1 MDRSWPSRARG
12 WAAVV
17 VVALVAACTS
27 GGGEPEGA
35 ARPEEAAGG
44 LVWTRSDAPSLRT
57 DRRGGT
63 LGEIITAPGGGF
75 LVAGTVFDADGRPSP
90 TVWASPDGERWEAS
104 ELPADGGARLWAAAS
119 AKRTTVVAGQA
130 GADRRGPAVAY
141 VAPPD
146 AGFELVDDPVLDQPG
161 LVINTLA
168 GGTGGFLAVGA
179 RRSDPDK
186 RTAVFHS
193 DDGQQWRALDGAD
206 DLLAEA
212 SGSVVGA
219 AAMGPG
225 GLVMVGSIDGPSGRI
240 GVVWHSADG
249 TTWAQAAT
257 FSGASDVAMNTVA
270 VLRDGFVAA
279 GHEEVDGLREPR
291 VWRSRDGRAW
301 EPVEA
306 EFELL
311 GSMTD
316 NVGVTVRALDS
327 ANGWMAA
334 GGGSGA
340 ERLWRGSHDLR
351 SWTEVPLPPGPAG
364 VDTPAFDLLAT
375 RASATLVGASAAGRP
390 VLLRE
395 ADDTVTE
402 ITATET
408 AFPEPGAEV
417 WIHEAVTTER
427 GPLLLGAVATEE
439 RAVGRRRRL
448 ARVWRP
454 DPEQG
459 WRQVGGD
466 ELDQAVVN
474 DVADL
479 GGELVGVG
487 HEAPV
492 DAVFT
497 EVNPRGVVWRSADA
511 ESWARVTGPGI
522 DALRGDSTTT
532 IEAAV
537 AVGGGVVAVGHEL
550 PVGQRRIQAAFWW
563 ASTPEAWERT
573 AVGAPPEGIGE
584 TVAFAVCPL
593 GDSAVAVGLGS
604 TPQGEQGMA
613 WVGGAG
619 REWEATTPEA
629 MAGPGDW
636 YARAC
641 VTTPETVVVVGRRGA
656 LESDAVSAGVWASTD
671 GRTWTAVESPSFSG
685 DGPRRLWSVAADDR
699 GRLYAVGEYEREGWT
714 SPGLW
719 RSHDGTEWEL
729 VELPE
734 ELFRG
739 DDYEAVNDVAV
750 VDGELVLVGVV
761 DDDAAVWTAPLPADW
776 SD

>member
-1 MDRSWPSRARG
+1 M
-12 WAAVV
+12 
-17 VVALVAACTS
+17 
-27 GGGEPEGA
+27 
-35 ARPEEAAGG
+35 
-44 LVWTRSDAPSLRT
+44 
-57 DRRGGT
+57 
-63 LGEIITAPGGGF
+63 
-75 LVAGTVFDADGRPSP
+75 
-90 TVWASPDGERWEAS
+90 
-104 ELPADGGARLWAAAS
+104 
-119 AKRTTVVAGQA
+119 
-130 GADRRGPAVAY
+130 AY
-141 VAPPD
+141 VAD
-146 AGFELVDDPVLDQPG
+146 RDGGFEPVDDPVLDEPG
-161 LVINTLA
+161 LVINMLA

-186 RTAVFHS
+186 RIAVLHS
-193 DDGQQWRALDGAD
+193 DDGHQWRALESAD

-212 SGSVVGA
+212 SGSAVGA
-219 AAMGPG
+219 AAVGSG
-225 GLVMVGSIDGPSGRI
+225 GFVMVGSTDGPSGRI
-240 GVVWHSADG
+240 GVVWHSPDG

-257 FSGASDVAMNTVA
+257 FSGASNVAMNTVA

-279 GHEEVDGLREPR
+279 GHEEVDGLRQPR
-291 VWRSRDGRAW
+291 VWRSGDGRAW

-311 GSMTD
+311 GTMTD
-316 NVGVTVRALDS
+316 NVGVTVRALDH
-327 ANGWMAA
+327 ANGWTAA
-334 GGGSGA
+334 GGGWGA

-364 VDTPAFDLLAT
+364 VDTPALDLLAT

-390 VLLRE
+390 LLLRE
-395 ADDTVTE
+395 QNSTVSE

-417 WIHEAVTTER
+417 WVHEAVTTEH

-466 ELDQAVVN
+466 ELDQAVLN
-474 DVADL
+474 DVAAL

-487 HEAPV
+487 HEAKV
-492 DAVFT
+492 DAVFA

-511 ESWARVTGPGI
+511 ESWARVTGPGT

-550 PVGQRRIQAAFWW
+550 QAGQRRSQATFWR
-563 ASTPEAWERT
+563 AAAADAWERT
-573 AVGAPPEGIGE
+573 AGSPPPDGIGQ
-584 TVAFAVCPL
+584 TGAFAVCTL
-593 GDSAVAVGLGS
+593 GDSAVAVGFGS
-604 TPQGEQGMA
+604 TPEGDRGMA

-619 REWEATTPEA
+619 REWEATAPDT
-629 MAGPGDW
+629 MAGPGNW

-641 VTTPETVVVVGRRGA
+641 VSTPGAVVTVGQRGA
-656 LESDAVSAGVWASTD
+656 HDSDAVSAGVWTSTD
-671 GRTWTAVESPSFSG
+671 GRTWTAVDSPSFSG
-685 DGPRRLWSVAADDR
+685 DGPRELWSVTADDR
-699 GRLYAVGEYEREGWT
+699 GRLYAVGEHERDGW
-714 SPGLW
+714 SAPGLW
-719 RSHDGTEWEL
+719 RSADGSEWEL

-739 DDYEAVNDVAV
+739 NDYEWVNDVAV